1 MTHNV
6 PKVAAQLDRL
16 KIICERLQREGEPSP
31 EDQKI
36 SLKQDMTH
44 FLHEYNYL
52 EVETDNYHSP
62 EKIVNQTLNNPL
74 GPIQEFYRCSGPV
87 YLSQI

>member
-1 MTHNV
+1 MTHDV

-16 KIICERLQREGEPSP
+16 KIICERLQQEGEPSP
-31 EDQKI
+31 SDQKI
-36 SLKQDMTH
+36 SFKQDMSH

-62 EKIVNQTLNNPL
+62 EKIVTPNPTKRHFLGTPYWKNFRNCTLA
-74 GPIQEFYRCSGPV
+74 
-87 YLSQI
+87 